1 MPVDSSLSIR
11 RTVAESQTHGSRT
24 MAKRKRKNPFPWL
37 SSFNER
43 KFEPFIRAIGQSTL
57 LWNDLHEWL
66 GFLYCS
72 AAGGGFIDVHL
83 RVWNAVANDRA
94 KRDMLLAAAQWTF
107 RDGRPF
113 PSELDKKSYDA
124 IHWLWI
130 EAGKLEND
138 RNNAIHAP
146 LWKSRI
152 SNEVYPA
159 SAFGNQ
165 RARNL
170 DDKYLLKDVL
180 HLGPQPVLS
189 KINTSI
195 KIIDEGHHDAL
206 HHHVLP
212 RVHSQTRALRSRLGC
227 AAGRARAVCRERGCR
242 RPRRRSRFRLRAR
255 CTTS

>member
-1 MPVDSSLSIR
+1 
-11 RTVAESQTHGSRT
+11 

-124 IHWLWI
+124 IHWLWV

-170 DDKYLLKDVL
+170 DDKYLLKEYERL
-180 HLGPQPVLS
+180 RETAHLLRNYAAA
-189 KINTSI
+189 I
-195 KIIDEGHHDAL
+195 HD
-206 HHHVLP
+206 P
-212 RVHSQTRALRSRLGC
+212 MSDSRL
-227 AAGRARAVCRERGCR
+227 AWPEKPKLPDRGGAKR
-242 RPRRRSRFRLRAR
+242 TPPPSQAPPTRPPRQP
-255 CTTS
+255 